1 MILRKPIHARLFNYP
16 PSQLRWAWPDLNRR
30 PSLCE
35 SDVITARPQALS
47 APNCIVSYYL
57 IAASSIRSM
66 TLWNS
71 VSTPHPRCI
80 ILLEKRFLLRSR
92 LFCVTGAESHQY
104 FSFSN
109 RSCQLSILVYDAQH
123 GYTVFLEEF
132 DHV

>member
-1 MILRKPIHARLFNYP
+1 MILRKLVRARPFNHT

-71 VSTPHPRCI
+71 VSTPHQRSF

-109 RSCQLSILVYDAQH
+109 RSSQLSILVYDAQH